1 MEGELSA
8 VVVHAA
14 AVHQAQDV
22 LHGGAV
28 QHLHTTA
35 VSSDQVRC
43 SIEFLCRQ
51 TCSIFNSVN
60 PIDNRPYSKLSI
72 SVNSLGRRKM
82 EIKMTFKIC

>member
-43 SIEFLCRQ
+43 WIEFLC
-51 TCSIFNSVN
+51 TILT
-60 PIDNRPYSKLSI
+60 LSPVVGQMPPLARVAAMMAMLSHVI
-72 SVNSLGRRKM
+72 SM
-82 EIKMTFKIC
+82 EQHCR

>member
-28 QHLHTTA
+28 QHLHTA
-35 VSSDQVRC
+35 VSSDQVMCR
-43 SIEFLCRQ
+43 IEFRAA
-51 TCSIFNSVN
+51 NDPSVVT
-60 PIDNRPYSKLSI
+60 ITEKAY
-72 SVNSLGRRKM
+72 
-82 EIKMTFKIC
+82 

>member
-35 VSSDQVRC
+35 VSSDQVMCR
-43 SIEFLCRQ
+43 IEFRAANDPLVV
-51 TCSIFNSVN
+51 TITEKA
-60 PIDNRPYSKLSI
+60 Y
-72 SVNSLGRRKM
+72 
-82 EIKMTFKIC
+82 